1 MVGGEGESAKG
12 RVIAAMHALR
22 QCLADSRASFT
33 GLKAAHIPLY
43 TLGQMSDNS
52 SHE

>member
-1 MVGGEGESAKG
+1 MGGESAKG
-12 RVIAAMHALR
+12 REIAAMHLLR
-22 QCLADSRASFT
+22 QCLADSRASFI

-43 TLGQMSDNS
+43 VAGQMSDNS